1 MLHIHN
7 ETLAAIDAVR
17 ERQVALVREM
27 AEELARKEERES

>member
-17 ERQVALVREM
+17 ERQVALLREM
-27 AEELARKEERES
+27 AEEWARRDERNP